1 MITPSDGYAWFADF
15 GLAEAYSFIFV
26 RGLTPE
32 QLVARMGGRPE
43 DFSRMALDESIDVGA
58 RYGYETEF
66 VAVTTVG
73 DWAFVAQ
80 PNSWL
85 GADDEFVVPLSEGTR
100 LVSLYRLDIKGLE
113 EFRWVEDGETR
124 FAFWAQ
130 EGYSEEVPD
139 ELVETMKQID
149 HDYGKHKW
157 DLYRGPGLVLIERLT
172 GIKLTPQILEE
183 SAFLSGVISKP
194 PTTT

>member
-1 MITPSDGYAWFADF
+1 MITPPGDYAWFANT

-32 QLVARMGGRPE
+32 QLVARMGGRAE
-43 DFSRMALDESIDVGA
+43 DLQ
-58 RYGYETEF
+58 Y
-66 VAVTTVG
+66 
-73 DWAFVAQ
+73 
-80 PNSWL
+80 NSWL
-85 GADDEFVVPLSEGTR
+85 GANDEFTVPLSAGTR

-113 EFRWVEDGETR
+113 EFRWVEDGEVR

-149 HDYGKHKW
+149 HDYKEVKYE
-157 DLYRGPGLVLIERLT
+157 LYQGPGLVLIERLT
-172 GIKLTPQILEE
+172 GIKLTPQVLEG
-183 SAFLSGVISKP
+183 STYLSGVISKP
-194 PTTT
+194 PTTA

>member
-1 MITPSDGYAWFADF
+1 MITPPGDHAWFADSA
-15 GLAEAYSFIFV
+15 LAEAYSFIFV
-26 RGLTPE
+26 RGLTAE
-32 QLVARMGGRPE
+32 QLAARMGGRAE
-43 DFSRMALDESIDVGA
+43 DFSWTTLDESVDAGT
-58 RYGYETEF
+58 RNDYKPEF
-66 VAVTTVG
+66 VAVTTIG

-80 PNSWL
+80 YNSRL
-85 GADDEFVVPLSEGTR
+85 GADDEFIVPLSEGTR
-100 LVSLYRLDIKGLE
+100 VVSLYRLDLKDLE

-149 HDYGKHKW
+149 HDYGEHKW

-172 GIKLTPQILEE
+172 GIKLTPQILG
-183 SAFLSGVISKP
+183 AYLS
-194 PTTT
+194 

>member
-1 MITPSDGYAWFADF
+1 MITPPGDYAWFANS

-32 QLVARMGGRPE
+32 QLVTRMGGRAE
-43 DFSRMALDESIDVGA
+43 DFSWMTLDGSIDAGSCYDY
-58 RYGYETEF
+58 RTEF

-80 PNSWL
+80 YNSWL
-85 GADDEFVVPLSEGTR
+85 GADDEFLVPLSTGTR

-113 EFRWVEDGETR
+113 EFRFVEDGAVR
-124 FAFWAQ
+124 FSFWAQ

-139 ELVETMKQID
+139 ELVETMKQI
-149 HDYGKHKW
+149 HHVYGN
-157 DLYRGPGLVLIERLT
+157 DAYELYQGPGLVLIERLT
-172 GIKLTPQILEE
+172 GIKLTGQILEG
-183 SAFLSGVISKP
+183 SSYLSGVIPRS

>member
-1 MITPSDGYAWFADF
+1 MITPPDDYAWFTDS

-32 QLVARMGGRPE
+32 QLVARMGGRAE
-43 DFSRMALDESIDVGA
+43 DFSWTTFGESIGA
-58 RYGYETEF
+58 GAHYDYRTEF
-66 VAVTTVG
+66 VAVTAVG
-73 DWAFVAQ
+73 DWAFVVQ
-80 PNSWL
+80 YNSWL
-85 GADDEFVVPLSEGTR
+85 GADDKFTVPLSAGTR

-113 EFRWVEDGETR
+113 DFRWVEDEEIR
-124 FAFWAQ
+124 FGFWAQ
-130 EGYSEEVPD
+130 DGYSEEVPD

-149 HDYGKHKW
+149 HDYGDDH

-172 GIKLTPQILEE
+172 GIKLTPQILEK
-183 SAFLSGVISKP
+183 STYLSGVISKP

>member
-1 MITPSDGYAWFADF
+1 MITPPGDYAWFTNS

-32 QLVARMGGRPE
+32 QLVARMGGRAK
-43 DFSRMALDESIDVGA
+43 DFSWMALDESIDAGA
-58 RYGYETEF
+58 RYDYKTEF

-80 PNSWL
+80 YNSWL
-85 GADDEFVVPLSEGTR
+85 GADDEFLVPLSEDTR

-113 EFRWVEDGETR
+113 EFRWVEDGEIR

-130 EGYSEEVPD
+130 DGFSEVPD
-139 ELVETMKQID
+139 ELVETMEQLD
-149 HDYGKHKW
+149 RDCGEHKW

-183 SAFLSGVISKP
+183 SAYLSGVISKP
-194 PTTT
+194 STTT

>member
-1 MITPSDGYAWFADF
+1 MITLPGDYDWFATS

-32 QLVARMGGRPE
+32 QLVARMGGRAE
-43 DFSRMALDESIDVGA
+43 DFSWMTLDESMGGGG

-66 VAVTTVG
+66 VAVTAVG

-80 PNSWL
+80 DNSSL
-85 GADDEFVVPLSEGTR
+85 GADDEFLVPLSTGTR

-113 EFRWVEDGETR
+113 EFRWMEDGETR
-124 FAFWAQ
+124 FVFGAQ
-130 EGYSEEVPD
+130 DGFSEVPD
-139 ELVETMKQID
+139 ELVDTMERLNR
-149 HDYGKHKW
+149 DYGEHKW
-157 DLYRGPGLVLIERLT
+157 DLYRGPGLVLIEHLT
-172 GIKLTPQILEE
+172 GIKLTPQILEG
-183 SAFLSGVISKP
+183 SSYLSGVISMP

>member
-1 MITPSDGYAWFADF
+1 MITPPGDYAWFTDS

-32 QLVARMGGRPE
+32 QLIARMGGRVE
-43 DFSRMALDESIDVGA
+43 DFSRMTFDESIGTGTH
-58 RYGYETEF
+58 YGYETEF
-66 VAVTTVG
+66 VAVMAVD

-80 PNSWL
+80 SNSSL
-85 GADDEFVVPLSEGTR
+85 GADDEFVVPLSAGTR

-113 EFRWVEDGETR
+113 EFRWIEDGEIR

-139 ELVETMKQID
+139 ELVETMEQIER
-149 HDYGKHKW
+149 DYRDKYQ
-157 DLYRGPGLVLIERLT
+157 LYRGPGLVLIEHLT
-172 GIKLTPQILEE
+172 GIKLTPQLLEG
-183 SAFLSGVISKP
+183 SAFLSGVITKP
-194 PTTT
+194 PTAT

>member
-1 MITPSDGYAWFADF
+1 MIPPPGDYAWFTDS

-32 QLVARMGGRPE
+32 ELVARMGGRAE
-43 DFSRMALDESIDVGA
+43 DFSWTTLDDAMGVGFH
-58 RYGYETEF
+58 YGSETEF
-66 VAVTTVG
+66 VAVAAID

-80 PNSWL
+80 SNSWL
-85 GADDEFVVPLSEGTR
+85 GADDTFIVPLSAGTR

-113 EFRWVEDGETR
+113 EFRWVEDGDIR

-130 EGYSEEVPD
+130 EGYSEVPD

-149 HDYGKHKW
+149 HDYGK
-157 DLYRGPGLVLIERLT
+157 DTYELYRGPGLVLIERLT
-172 GIKLTPQILEE
+172 GIKLSPQVLEG
-183 SAFLSGVISKP
+183 STYLSGVISRS

>member
-1 MITPSDGYAWFADF
+1 MITPPGDYAWFTDSR
-15 GLAEAYSFIFV
+15 LAEAYSFIFV

-32 QLVARMGGRPE
+32 QLVARMGGRAE
-43 DFSRMALDESIDVGA
+43 DFSWMTLDESISAGA
-58 RYGYETEF
+58 HYDYKTEF
-66 VAVTTVG
+66 VGVTTVG

-80 PNSWL
+80 YNSWL
-85 GADDEFVVPLSEGTR
+85 GAHDEFLVPLSTGTS

-113 EFRWVEDGETR
+113 DFRWMEDGETR

-130 EGYSEEVPD
+130 DGFSEVPD
-139 ELVETMKQID
+139 ELVETMEQLD
-149 HDYGKHKW
+149 RDCGEHRW
-157 DLYRGPGLVLIERLT
+157 ELYRGPGLVLIERLT

-183 SAFLSGVISKP
+183 SAYLSGVISMP